1 MKHDWKIQRDKAAFL
16 ALEDGTIF
24 RGHSVGAPIDS
35 VGEVVFNTGLTG
47 YQEILSD
54 PSYNGQFVTLTAPEI
69 GNTGIN
75 NQDTESRSFAA
86 SGLLIHQLNEPSNW
100 RSEEGLCAALQ
111 RQNIPAMAGVD
122 TRALTIHLRDHGAMK
137 SCMSVEGK
145 LSPEEAVRKARE
157 WVGLDGQDYASRVS
171 TQKSYIWDLDG
182 QMSRPY
188 GSSDALPEA
197 DTPIVL
203 LDYGVKWNILRS
215 LRRLGFKVTVLPAKS
230 NAEEVLSHKPAGVFL
245 SNGPA
250 DPAALTYAHET
261 IRQLVGKLPI
271 MGICLGHQ
279 LIGHALGAKT
289 CRLPFG
295 HHGCNH
301 PVKDL
306 RDGHIEITSQNHNY
320 TIDPDTLDQ
329 SEVEVTHINLNDQ
342 SIEGIAHKRH
352 PIFSVQYHPE
362 AAPGP
367 HDAAPF
373 FRQFQEL
380 TRG

>member
-1 MKHDWKIQRDKAAFL
+1 
-16 ALEDGTIF
+16 
-24 RGHSVGAPIDS
+24 
-35 VGEVVFNTGLTG
+35 
-47 YQEILSD
+47 
-54 PSYNGQFVTLTAPEI
+54 
-69 GNTGIN
+69 
-75 NQDTESRSFAA
+75 
-86 SGLLIHQLNEPSNW
+86 
-100 RSEEGLCAALQ
+100 
-111 RQNIPAMAGVD
+111 
-122 TRALTIHLRDHGAMK
+122 MK

-145 LSPEEAVRKARE
+145 LSPKEAVRKARE
-157 WVGLDGQDYASRVS
+157 WVGLDGQDYASKVS
-171 TQKSYIWDLDG
+171 TQESYVWDLDG

-215 LRRLGFKVTVLPAKS
+215 LRQLGFKITVFPAKS
-230 NAEEVLSHKPAGVFL
+230 NADEVLAHKPAGVFL

-306 RDGHIEITSQNHNY
+306 RDGRIEITSQNHNY

-373 FRQFQEL
+373 FRKFQEL